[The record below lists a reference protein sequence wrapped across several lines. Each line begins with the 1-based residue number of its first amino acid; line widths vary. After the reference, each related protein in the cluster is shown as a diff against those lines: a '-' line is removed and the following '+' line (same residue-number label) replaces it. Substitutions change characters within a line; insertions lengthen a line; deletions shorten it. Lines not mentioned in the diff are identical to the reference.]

1 MNGADVKPSA
11 SRKPSAPGS
20 APHGVLLV
28 DKAPDRTSHDVVAR
42 VRWLLGTKK
51 VGHAGTLDP
60 MATGLL
66 VLGVGQGTRLLTH
79 LVGLD
84 KTYLATIRLGRA
96 TTTDDREGEFLVEQR
111 DATGIDPAAVEQ
123 ALQALRGDIQ
133 QVPSTVSAI
142 KVDGKR
148 AYARARAGEDVELAA
163 RSVRISRFDITDRR
177 TDGPHLDLDAVV
189 TCSSG
194 TYVRAL
200 ARDLGDALGVG
211 GHLTVLRRTA
221 VGPFDVADGL
231 HVPARGEGD
240 DVDLPLRGL
249 GETASLVLPTV
260 TVDEA
265 SARALADG
273 RAVPRDAASV
283 HGPVGGRATADA
295 TAEEAA
301 DDAVAALDAQGRL
314 CAVVRAAGKQWR
326 PSLVVPLDART

>member
-1 MNGADVKPSA
+1 MTGAPVSRTPTTVPS
-11 SRKPSAPGS
+11 PS
-20 APHGVLLV
+20 APHGVLLA

-66 VLGVGQGTRLLTH
+66 VLGIGQGTRLLTH

-96 TTTDDREGEFLVEQR
+96 TTTDDREGEPLGELV
-111 DATGIDPAAVEQ
+111 DATHLDPAVLEEAM
-123 ALQALRGDIQ
+123 QALRGDIQ

-163 RSVRISRFDITDRR
+163 RPVRIGRFEVTARR
-177 TDGPHLDLDAVV
+177 TDGPFQDLDAVV

-200 ARDLGDALGVG
+200 ARDLGAALGVG
-211 GHLTVLRRTA
+211 GHLTALRRTQ
-221 VGPFDVADGL
+221 VGPFDVADAA

-249 GETASLVLPTV
+249 GETAARVLPTV
-260 TVDEA
+260 RVDDA
-265 SARALADG
+265 AAGMLADG
-273 RAVPRDAASV
+273 KRIPRDPAIAPEHPESRQRRGSTV
-283 HGPVGGRATADA
+283 
-295 TAEEAA
+295 
-301 DDAVAALDAQGRL
+301 VAGLDAAGRL
-314 CAVVRAAGKQWR
+314 CAILEPAGESWK
-326 PSLVVPLDART
+326 PVTVVPLDARC

>member
-1 MNGADVKPSA
+1 M
-11 SRKPSAPGS
+11 SAPRRTA

-66 VLGVGQGTRLLTH
+66 VLGIGQGTRLLTH

-84 KTYLATIRLGRA
+84 KTYLATIRLGQA
-96 TTTDDREGEFLVEQR
+96 TTTDDREGEPLGEPV
-111 DATGIDPAAVEQ
+111 DATGLEPAALER
-123 ALQALRGDIQ
+123 ALDALRGDIS

-148 AYARARAGEDVELAA
+148 AYARARAGEEVELAA
-163 RSVRISRFDITDRR
+163 RPVRISRFEITGRR
-177 TDGPHLDLDAVV
+177 QSGDFLDLDAVV

-200 ARDLGDALGVG
+200 ARDLGAALGVG
-211 GHLTVLRRTA
+211 GHLTALRRTE
-221 VGPFDVADGL
+221 VGPFDVAGAV

-240 DVDLPLRGL
+240 DVQLPLRGL
-249 GETASLVLPTV
+249 GETAALVLPTV
-260 TVDEA
+260 QVDDTA
-265 SARALADG
+265 ARMLADG
-273 RAVPRDAASV
+273 KRIPRDPAATVEGTDDRRHRGGELVAALDTVGRLCAMLESAGGSWKPITVVPRDA
-283 HGPVGGRATADA
+283 
-295 TAEEAA
+295 
-301 DDAVAALDAQGRL
+301 
-314 CAVVRAAGKQWR
+314 
-326 PSLVVPLDART
+326 RT